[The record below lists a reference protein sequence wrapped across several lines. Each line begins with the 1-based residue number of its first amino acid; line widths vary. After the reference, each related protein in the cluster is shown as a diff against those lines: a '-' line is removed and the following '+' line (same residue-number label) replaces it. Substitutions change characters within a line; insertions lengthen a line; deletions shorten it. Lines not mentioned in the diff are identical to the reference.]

1 MFKVLQQ
8 ITLISIFFISS
19 CGTSNT
25 TRVLIDQGA
34 QIDRADAYTRQVLTR
49 EVHTVSLGIK
59 ANVVCA
65 ISNTS
70 STNRAYATDP
80 NDADA
85 SWSGRG
91 TAENVRIFA
100 DKHIFE
106 EMVAQISATNDAE
119 TVNLP
124 MKEVSL
130 VSLPTAAKTCGWRS
144 REPVYKAFGFE
155 DSKDGSF
162 NDVQIIFAIDG
173 T

>member
-1 MFKVLQQ
+1 MFNVMRQT
-8 ITLISIFFISS
+8 TLVSLFLISS
-19 CGTSNT
+19 CGTTNT
-25 TRVLIDQGA
+25 TRILVDQGA
-34 QIDRADAYTRQVLTR
+34 ESDLADAFTRQVLTR

-70 STNRAYATDP
+70 STNRAYANDP

-91 TAENVRIFA
+91 TAENVRLFA
-100 DKHIFE
+100 DNHLFE

-119 TVNLP
+119 TEDLP
-124 MKEVSL
+124 MKEVRL
-130 VSLPTAAKTCGWRS
+130 VSLLTAAKTCGWRS
-144 REPVYKAFGFE
+144 TEPVYKAFGFE
-155 DSKDGSF
+155 DSTDGSY